1 MTNRSVQYLSWMFFF
16 YGIKFTFVTLL
27 WNASGIWGVSFLV
40 GWLRDGSLSV
50 TSVTVEWTLS
60 RVMTDTLQYLS
71 VYAPEIIRRRLNGQ
85 KKIFSHH
92 RTTTRHI
99 IFTWMMHFRVGLQVF
114 APFCWNHVLHLLIM
128 ITIPYNVTKIPCCV
142 VTASLTKERALFSP
156 SSPNAAFE
164 FVPIKLK
171 FS

>member
-50 TSVTVEWTLS
+50 TSVTVEWTLT

-71 VYAPEIIRRRLNGQ
+71 VYAPEIIKRRLNGQ
-85 KKIFSHH
+85 KKYILSSSNDDSAYYIHLNDAFSC
-92 RTTTRHI
+92 RVTSFCSVLLKSC
-99 IFTWMMHFRVGLQVF
+99 FTFAYNDYDTLQ
-114 APFCWNHVLHLLIM
+114 CN
-128 ITIPYNVTKIPCCV
+128 
-142 VTASLTKERALFSP
+142 
-156 SSPNAAFE
+156 
-164 FVPIKLK
+164 
-171 FS
+171 